1 MLIRY
6 VSTTSCPDVAV
17 SSCEY
22 RKLQVGSV
30 TARREI
36 TIGSEVR
43 NLFDE
48 DPPYVNIAPS
58 GNGSGGYDATAA
70 SPVGRM
76 FAASLPFKI

>member
-1 MLIRY
+1 LS
-6 VSTTSCPDVAV
+6 VSWTFGRDSGWNPF
-17 SSCEY
+17 
-22 RKLQVGSV
+22 GSEV
-30 TARREI
+30 TLGA
-36 TIGSEVR
+36 EVR

-76 FAASLPFKI
+76 FAASLRVKL